1 MIEVYIKNETD
12 FVKVDVFENTIF
24 SLNKQLTDLQD
35 LTTITVDYTKTV
47 SLPRSSVNDQVFN
60 CSFDTSRQQFSIDT
74 SKKID
79 CRLVSNGNVLMEG
92 YCILN
97 SIDEKQYDI
106 TIYGQVGSLFKKFF
120 EIPNEEVVQPT
131 TLNAN
136 LVARSFRNGPL
147 QYDSNR
153 VNTITFDNRF
163 NLPVSF
169 EPEDDLTIDSVNI
182 DLTGQGISSTETN
195 DPDNAYFSIFGSSQ
209 WSYCRPFVLN
219 EGVSKSISPIDNYDI
234 INYHFESENNAV
246 YKATIALRNSSSG
259 KTIMSF
265 TIPNEFRYKQ
275 PVTLS
280 LPAGTYKKIK
290 IIKASTGTV
299 YTFLPYYDGEFK
311 LVDASS
317 GITIKGNS
325 GELDEDAS
333 LQVIGFCATH
343 QGQYNEFDSTRVSD
357 GRTLPMDPYN
367 DRYTGL
373 TEHTLKEFRS
383 YYQQPYIYLRPLFLR
398 LRDYVNQSSDFEG
411 YKLQYDSNWFNDN
424 NPYWTRLVRMGR
436 HFNER
441 EDTHKDGPENPFVLN
456 PSFVGAS
463 KTCQLNVN
471 DSQTL
476 TFQRQPSDF
485 NIINN
490 NTIQKPDDVKLLK
503 GNLAHAWTCKLKE
516 SRTNVT
522 HNRNKYS
529 LHFAVSITNQI
540 DTRYWAGVEQ
550 QSWNGYFNTGDV
562 FIDPENCF
570 ILTITTGSHSES
582 YGFYTAWNEEKKELL
597 LPNQE
602 NFFKSNN
609 ITNIYPI
616 TVNTES
622 YYDEDENRITFLW
635 DLGIGDMGFVS
646 NSDTSFTYTI
656 KMNGPLLKLR
666 PYKMEIFAIGTKV
679 TQLVYD
685 CTDFA
690 GITLGSFPI
699 GNSGNSQFPDI
710 EGYESEQG
718 IEGNVFYSDYDSRR
732 SNSVIGLDEV
742 LSEEDTIMSLLIE
755 YVKMFRLYF
764 DIDYLNRTITV
775 RDNYFDNYTVED
787 WTDKIDYSTL
797 KIKPL
802 VQNDEAVI
810 LGYKESDMKYNEQ
823 YKLKTGVYYGD
834 GALRTKIDTNN
845 TTKELLPGLET
856 SCVSQEYYPS
866 WGANTYRNILS
877 KEACPVAIDNKTNS
891 TESQKISIY
900 GAYYFIN
907 EVQEIRGFIDYA
919 SVTPAKG
926 EYIVSDD
933 TYDEI
938 ANNEYCWAFSGVKIE
953 SDKFPYVDFAT
964 TEDDVNYGCVWY
976 NPLKKYSDKVYDG
989 AFYINALWQNYLF
1002 EIYNPNNKLITA
1014 KIRLTDAEYSS
1025 FKFNKLV
1032 VINDVLY
1039 LVNKIKDFNGTGLT
1053 NIELIQIYDP
1063 TNLMSQFN
1071 FIRENNTIRNPEN
1084 TLM

>member
-47 SLPRSSVNDQVFN
+47 SLPRSSANDQVFN

-79 CRLVSNGNVLMEG
+79 CRLVSNGNVLIEG

-97 SIDEKQYDI
+97 SVDEKQYDI

-120 EIPNEEVVQPT
+120 DIPNEEVVQPT

-169 EPEDDLTIDSVNI
+169 EPQDDLTIDSTNI

-195 DPDNAYFSIFGSSQ
+195 DPDNAYFSIFVSGKRI
-209 WSYCRPFVLN
+209 YYRPFVLN
-219 EGVSKSISPIDNYDI
+219 NTASLYDSSIDNYDI
-234 INYHFESENNAV
+234 VNYHFSSENNTE
-246 YKATIALRNSSSG
+246 YKGTLALRNSSSR
-259 KTIMSF
+259 KTIISF
-265 TIPNEFRYKQ
+265 TIPDGFRYKQ

-280 LPAGTYKKIK
+280 LPAGTYKKIEISK
-290 IIKASTGTV
+290 KSTGV
-299 YTFLPYYDGEFK
+299 KYTFLPLFDGEFK
-311 LVDASS
+311 LVDSSS

-357 GRTLPMDPYN
+357 GRMIPMDPYN

-383 YYQQPYIYLRPLFLR
+383 YYQQPYIYLRPLFMR

-456 PSFVGAS
+456 PSFIGAS

-471 DSQTL
+471 DTQTL
-476 TFQRQPSDF
+476 TFQQQPTDF
-485 NIINN
+485 NIVN

-503 GNLAHAWTCKLKE
+503 GNLAHTWTCNLKE

-529 LHFAVSITNQI
+529 LHFAVSIKDQI
-540 DTRYWAGVEQ
+540 DLKWWGGVER
-550 QSWNGYFNTGDV
+550 STSNRGFYEGDV
-562 FIDPENCF
+562 FIDFANCF
-570 ILTITTGSHSES
+570 VVSIDTGSHSES
-582 YGFYTAWNEEKKELL
+582 YGFYTPINEAAPEILRYDQK
-597 LPNQE
+597 QYFE
-602 NFFKSNN
+602 NLGISK
-609 ITNIYPI
+609 IYPLYANNE
-616 TVNTES
+616 T
-622 YYDEDENRITFLW
+622 YFDEDENRITFLW
-635 DLGIGDMGFVS
+635 DLGIGDMGFIS
-646 NSDTSFTYTI
+646 TTDTDFTYTI
-656 KMNGPLLKLR
+656 KMNGTLKNLW
-666 PYKMEIFAIGTKV
+666 PTGYGLETVFGKKFDS
-679 TQLVYD
+679 LVYD

-690 GITLGSFPI
+690 GIACGNFP
-699 GNSGNSQFPDI
+699 I
-710 EGYESEQG
+710 EGYETEGG

-787 WTDKIDYSTL
+787 WTDKIDYSTM
-797 KIKPL
+797 KIKPI

-810 LGYKESDMKYNEQ
+810 FGYKESDMKYNEQ

-834 GALRTKIDTNN
+834 GALRTKIDTIN
-845 TTKELLPGLET
+845 TTKELVPGLET

-866 WGANTYRNILS
+866 WGANTYCNILS
-877 KEACPVAIDNKTNS
+877 KEVCPVAINNETNS
-891 TESQKISIY
+891 TESNRISIY

-907 EVQEIRGFIDYA
+907 NVQEIKGFIDYSA
-919 SVTPAKG
+919 VKPFKG

-938 ANNEYCWAFSGVKIE
+938 ANNEYCWAFNGVKVE
-953 SDKFPYVDFAT
+953 KYKFPYVDFAT

-976 NPLKKYSDKVYDG
+976 NPSKKYSDKVYEG

-1014 KIRLTDAEYSS
+1014 KIRLTDTEYSS
-1025 FKFNKLV
+1025 FKFNKLI

-1039 LVNKIKDFNGTGLT
+1039 LVNKIKDFNGTGLA

-1084 TLM
+1084 TMEF